1 MGNQAL
7 SSVLV
12 PDFQHMLSFSWGTLS
27 LSPSM
32 HQNPGELSEEENDS
46 LEHL

>member
-1 MGNQAL
+1 M
-7 SSVLV
+7 SLV
-12 PDFQHMLSFSWGTLS
+12 PDFQHAFFLVGNTEC

-32 HQNPGELSEEENDS
+32 HQNPGELAEEENDS